1 MKRSL
6 SCLLALLFVLASS
19 TRSTA
24 QGVTIAG
31 DVLKDWVGQKSVMMK
46 IAAEM
51 PDDKFGYKSTP
62 AQRTFAEQVL
72 HVATVNVGLM
82 RTLGAKAAPP
92 TINDKATAK
101 ADVLKALGDSFD
113 YGEAALKEFSD
124 AQMLEA
130 VMGPRFIGQ
139 ATRARIAFFTIAHS
153 QDIYGQL
160 VVYLRLNGHVP
171 PASQRP

>member
-1 MKRSL
+1 MKHSRL
-6 SCLLALLFVLASS
+6 WLTAVLLVLAAAS
-19 TRSTA
+19 RSEA
-24 QGVTIAG
+24 QGVSIAG

-46 IAAEM
+46 LAAEM
-51 PDDKFGYKSTP
+51 PDEKFGYKSTP
-62 AQRTFAEQVL
+62 AQRSFAEQVL
-72 HVATVNVGLM
+72 HVATVNVMLM
-82 RTLGAKAAPP
+82 RTLGAKAPAPA
-92 TINDKATAK
+92 INDKATTK
-101 ADVLKALGDSFD
+101 ADVLKAMSDSFD
-113 YGEAALKEFSD
+113 YGEAALKEFND

-139 ATRARIAFFTIAHS
+139 ATRVRIAYFTVAHS